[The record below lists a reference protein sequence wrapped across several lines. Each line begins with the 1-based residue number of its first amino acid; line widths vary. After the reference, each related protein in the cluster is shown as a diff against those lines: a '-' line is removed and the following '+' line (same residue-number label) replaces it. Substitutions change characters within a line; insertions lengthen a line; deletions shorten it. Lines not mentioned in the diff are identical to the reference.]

1 MNLEFKFLSEE
12 NVYPS
17 KYLNVVKQSFVM
29 PNGIQ
34 KSFDI
39 HKGGEVVIILPLTND
54 NKVVCVTQYRV
65 GPKKIMTELPGGFVD
80 EGESPLQAAERE
92 LLEETG
98 FKGDLIYVQTI
109 FPDSYSTIKR
119 HIFVAK
125 NASKTQ
131 DPCLDESEFLKIDIL
146 TIKDFRSHLFK
157 GQLTHLESAYL
168 AMDFLKLL

>member
-17 KYLNVVKQSFVM
+17 KYLNVVKQNFVM

-34 KSFDI
+34 KSFEI

-54 NKVVCVTQYRV
+54 NQVVCVTQYRV
-65 GPKKIMTELPGGFVD
+65 GPKKLMTELPGGFVD
-80 EGESPLQAAERE
+80 NGETPIQAAERE

-98 FKGDLIYVQTI
+98 FKGDLKYVQTI

-119 HIFVAK
+119 HVFIAK
-125 NASKTQ
+125 NSRKMQ
-131 DPCLDESEFLKIDIL
+131 DPNLDESEFLKIDL
-146 TIKDFRSHLFK
+146 LNVKDFRDHLIK

-168 AMDFLKLL
+168 AMDFLNLL